1 MKRMRILEAAKR
13 KRGLTVR
20 DFWFFDLEEMVH
32 AGLLDKS
39 YPKKGR
45 GAGWPYY
52 RLSRRGRKALQKEQ
66 KAKH

>member
-1 MKRMRILEAAKR
+1 MKRMKILRAAKR
-13 KRGLTVR
+13 KKGLTVR
-20 DFWFFDLEEMVH
+20 DFGFFDLEEMVH

-52 RLSRRGRKALQKEQ
+52 RLSRRGRKALAFEEKS
-66 KAKH
+66 